1 MKKTFIILTI
11 LAGILLCAVGYSDS
25 RHKTQIGHRAPALVL
40 ERPGNRVSLEDL
52 AGRYVI
58 LNFWSS
64 TDGLSRKSTN
74 EYTAWIRRNPD
85 APVSLVSVNFDSNRT
100 LFSEIVRRDSLLESN
115 QFYVGG
121 DTARALADNYGLKNG
136 YGTLLIDPQGI
147 IHNTTERVAALHRV
161 DIVMQGE
168 PSHKRRCLLR
178 YIFLPQNFLYP
189 GH

>member
-1 MKKTFIILTI
+1 MPNRNKHPQFSVLMIKGTFDMKKTFIILTI
-11 LAGILLCAVGYSDS
+11 LAGILLCAVGYGDS

-40 ERPGNRVSLEDL
+40 ERPGKRVSLEDL

-100 LFSEIVRRDSLLESN
+100 LFNEIVRRDSLLESN

-136 YGTLLIDPQGI
+136 YGTLLIDPQGVIVAHNPTEAQLTDFI
-147 IHNTTERVAALHRV
+147 I
-161 DIVMQGE
+161 
-168 PSHKRRCLLR
+168 RRK
-178 YIFLPQNFLYP
+178 
-189 GH
+189 G